1 MIFKN
6 LFVLKVVFGLLLVS
20 VPVSANASVFSFI
33 TNLFDNNSTF
43 KNIITTNSQNMALLQ
58 ATLNLDPNPSKGGGG
73 ITIDGNALVS
83 EVGPSGSMVDI
94 EDQSAS
100 DKISIYIVRK
110 GDSLSQI
117 AKMFDVSVNTIIWAN
132 DLHKSLIKEGQ
143 TLIILPVSGIK
154 HTVEKGETLTSITK
168 KYKGDLKEM
177 MQFNDLSEDSKLAV
191 GGVIIIPDGE
201 MGSYSYS
208 ATSNGYIARGT
219 GGPSYDGYYIRP
231 VNGRKSQGLHGYNAV
246 DIAAPI
252 GTPIFASASGKVIIS
267 RDYGWNGG
275 YGYYIVIKHDNG
287 TQTLYSHNS
296 SNIVYVGQNVVQGQV
311 IGYVGST
318 GRSTGPHIHFE
329 IRGAKNPF

>member
-6 LFVLKVVFGLLLVS
+6 LFVLRVVFGLLLVS